1 MKVNIL
7 AFAAHPDDVELA
19 CSGTV
24 ALQIQKKHKI
34 AIVDLTAGEL
44 GTRGTPEIRAAE
56 AKAASEI
63 LGIHAREN
71 LGMADGFFRNDE
83 AHQLKVIAAI
93 RKYQPEIVLANA
105 PSDRHPDHGK
115 GADLVRDACFL
126 SGLRMI
132 QTFDN
137 QGNEQ
142 EPWRPNHL
150 YHYMQNN
157 YIKPDFIVDVTS
169 VYEQRL
175 KAIKAYKSQFY
186 DPNSTEPITHIAR
199 PEFILAMDARA
210 REMGHAIGVTFG
222 EGFMVNRSVGV
233 NDLFNLI

>member
-19 CSGTV
+19 CAGTI
-24 ALQIQKKHKI
+24 ALHVQKGYKV

-71 LGMADGFFRNDE
+71 LMMADGFFVNDK

-93 RKYQPEIVLANA
+93 RKYRPEIVIANA

-115 GADLVRDACFL
+115 GADLVRDAFFL

-132 QTFDN
+132 ETTDE
-137 QGNEQ
+137 QGNQQ
-142 EPWRPNHL
+142 EAYRPKHL
-150 YHYMQNN
+150 FHYMQNN
-157 YIKPDFIVDVTS
+157 YLKPDFVVDIS
-169 VYEQRL
+169 PVYELR
-175 KAIKAYKSQFY
+175 KMAIKAYKSQFY
-186 DPNSTEPITHIAR
+186 DPLSQEPITHIAR
-199 PEFILAMDARA
+199 PEFLLAMDARA
-210 REMGHAIGVTFG
+210 REMGHAIGVEFG
-222 EGFMVNRSVGV
+222 EGFVSNRTIGIS
-233 NDLFNLI
+233 DLEKLI

>member
-19 CSGTV
+19 CAGTI
-24 ALQIQKKHKI
+24 ALHVQKGHKV

-63 LGIHAREN
+63 LGVCAREN
-71 LGMADGFFRNDE
+71 LMMADGFFVNDK

-93 RKYQPEIVLANA
+93 RKFRPEIVLANA

-115 GADLVRDACFL
+115 GADLVRDAFFL

-132 QTFDN
+132 ETTDE
-137 QGNEQ
+137 QGNQQ
-142 EPWRPNHL
+142 EAYRPKHL
-150 YHYMQNN
+150 FHYMQNN
-157 YIKPDFIVDVTS
+157 YLKPDFVVDIS
-169 VYEQRL
+169 PVYELR
-175 KAIKAYKSQFY
+175 KMAIKAYKSQFY
-186 DPNSTEPITHIAR
+186 DPLSQEPITHIAR
-199 PEFILAMDARA
+199 PEFLLAMDARA
-210 REMGHAIGVTFG
+210 REMGHAIGVEFG
-222 EGFMVNRSVGV
+222 EGFISNGTLGV
-233 NDLFNLI
+233 ADLGMFI